1 MELNI
6 LEWIQSLRTPL
17 LDTFFTIYTTLGD
30 RGEIWFLIMILTGI
44 NKNTRYISVLAFL
57 ALIMEVISVDI
68 VLKPIFMRQRPFEI
82 FPMDLL
88 IGNPHGSSFPSG
100 HSGSSFAVAGVYLFT
115 NYKHKWFIVFLAV
128 LMAFSRLYH
137 FVHFPSDVLAGSLIG
152 LSISYLLVK
161 FFNNNFQKAW

>member
-6 LEWIQSLRTPL
+6 LEWIQTLRTPF
-17 LDTFFTIYTTLGD
+17 LDTFFTIYTNLGN

-44 NKNTRYISVLAFL
+44 NKKTRYISVLAFL
-57 ALIMEVISVDI
+57 ALVMEFISVDLI
-68 VLKPIFMRQRPFEI
+68 LKPIFMRERPFELY
-82 FPMDLL
+82 PVELL

-115 NYKHKWFIVFLAV
+115 NYKHKWTIVFMAA

-137 FVHFPSDVLAGSLIG
+137 FVHFPSDVLVGSIIG
-152 LSISYLLVK
+152 LIISYILVK
-161 FFNNNFQKAW
+161 FFNNNFKKS